1 MRKNQSSDKEKKRN
15 WETRLVRTLW
25 TLVIGGVL
33 MVFLIFLITSFTRL
47 PSFEDLENPTE
58 DFATEIYFSDN
69 TEMGRFFVKNRV
81 PVTYD
86 EISPNVINALIAT
99 EDVRFHRDRKSTRLN
114 SSHVAISYAVF
125 CLRKKERDN

>member
-69 TEMGRFFVKNRV
+69 REMGRFFVKNREQ
-81 PVTYD
+81 VTD
-86 EISPNVINALIAT
+86 DQISQNVNNVIIDT
-99 EDVRFHRDRKSTRLN
+99 QEDGT
-114 SSHVAISYAVF
+114 
-125 CLRKKERDN
+125 

>member
-58 DFATEIYFSDN
+58 DFATEIYCRDN
-69 TEMGRFFVKNRV
+69 TEMGGYFVKNRG
-81 PVTYD
+81 PGTRG
-86 EISPNVINALIAT
+86 ELGPNESNALIAQ
-99 EDVRFHRDRKSTRLN
+99 DKFRFHGR
-114 SSHVAISYAVF
+114 
-125 CLRKKERDN
+125 